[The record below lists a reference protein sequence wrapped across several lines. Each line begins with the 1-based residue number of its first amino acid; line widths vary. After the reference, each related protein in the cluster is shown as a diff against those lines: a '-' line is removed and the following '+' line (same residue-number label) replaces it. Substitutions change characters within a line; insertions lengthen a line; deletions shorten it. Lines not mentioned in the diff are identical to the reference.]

1 MLREVLLGPP
11 IRVARPSDW
20 TGALA
25 HGASW
30 VVAVL
35 GIVTVLLVRLPA
47 GWVAWAW
54 GMPELVRIALVLAV
68 LWVIGWIRPFV
79 YARLP
84 RAARLFGKT
93 LKLGERGRRR
103 RVPVAELRHVDV
115 ELRPPPIY
123 EVLVV
128 ELQDGT
134 THEVCPLDWDGA
146 GALYAALARRIARR
160 AR

>member
-1 MLREVLLGPP
+1 VLFGPP

-20 TGALA
+20 SGSLA
-25 HGASW
+25 RAASW
-30 VVAVL
+30 VVALL
-35 GIVTVLLVRLPA
+35 GLVTVLLVRLPA
-47 GWVAWAW
+47 SWVALAW
-54 GMPELVRIALVLAV
+54 GSPELVRLALGLVV
-68 LWVIGWIRPFV
+68 LWLIGWIRPFV

-84 RAARLFGKT
+84 RAARLFGRT

-103 RVPVAELRHVDV
+103 KVAVTDVRHVDV

-128 ELQDGT
+128 ELADGT

-146 GALYAALARRIARR
+146 GALYAELSRRIAKRSR
-160 AR
+160 

>member
-1 MLREVLLGPP
+1 VLLGPP

-20 TGALA
+20 SGSLA
-25 HGASW
+25 RGASW
-30 VVAVL
+30 VLAAL
-35 GIVTVLLVRLPA
+35 GLVTVLLVRLPA
-47 GWVAWAW
+47 SWVALAW
-54 GMPELVRIALVLAV
+54 GISEIVRLVLMLLV

-84 RAARLFGKT
+84 RAARLFGQT

-103 RVPVAELRHVDV
+103 KVPVSEVRHVDV

-128 ELQDGT
+128 ELADGT
-134 THEVCPLDWDGA
+134 THEVCPLEWEGA
-146 GALYAALARRIARR
+146 GALYAELVKRIARR
-160 AR
+160 SR

>member
-1 MLREVLLGPP
+1 VLFGPP

-20 TGALA
+20 SGSLA
-25 HGASW
+25 RAASW
-30 VVAVL
+30 LLAVL
-35 GIVTVLLVRLPA
+35 GLVTVLLVRLPA
-47 GWVAWAW
+47 SWVALAW
-54 GMPELVRIALVLAV
+54 GSPELVRLSLGLAV
-68 LWVIGWIRPFV
+68 LWLIRWIRPFV

-84 RAARLFGKT
+84 RAARLFGRT

-103 RVPVAELRHVDV
+103 KVPVDEVRHVDV

-128 ELQDGT
+128 ELADGT

-146 GALYAALARRIARR
+146 GALYAELSRRIAKRGR
-160 AR
+160 